1 MTGANP
7 DPKRPHSTP
16 GPIPAWART
25 PARHAEPQ
33 SFDHLDDATL
43 DRNLIEC
50 GMSPFMAQLTVED
63 RYTAGA
69 RWRIE
74 QEMTA

>member
-16 GPIPAWART
+16 GPIPTWARR
-25 PARHAEPQ
+25 PVEPP

-63 RYTAGA
+63 RYTAGG
-69 RWRIE
+69 RWRIA